1 MNKED
6 YLKNIVSKKISNG
19 AEDSTT
25 EFKVNNDDP
34 KTIGEYISALGNS
47 ATLEDKDYAY
57 MIWGIEDES
66 KKVVGTK
73 FHPNNAKKGQ
83 EDLQNWLHRMIKPS
97 IDFTFDTIDYDGKN
111 ITILRIPKAIHQ
123 PISFNGEEFIR
134 VGSYKKKLRDYP
146 EKEKQLWKKFQEL
159 PFESLSAYLVKNY
172 DEIFELLDYES
183 YYKLLKQPL
192 PIQKDLIID
201 HFKHE
206 EIIKENEGNVYI
218 TNLGAILLAKNLDN
232 FKPLKRKAPRVI
244 KYKGNNKIETIS
256 EQVGIKGYACGFE
269 GLIKYINNLL
279 PSNEVI
285 GEVFRET
292 VQMYPELAIREL
304 VANSL
309 IHQDLL
315 ISGAGP
321 VIEIFDNRIE
331 IVNPGTPLIKVE
343 RFLDSPPKSRN
354 ESLASL
360 LRRMGICEERGTG
373 IDKVIS
379 ETEKYQLPAPLITLY
394 DEFIKVT
401 LHAYKDINDMTRE
414 EKIRA
419 TYMHAC
425 LKYVESES
433 ITNQSLRKRFGLE
446 DKKISVI
453 SRIIKDTVAE
463 EYIKPVDPETSPRHM
478 RYIPYWA

>member
-6 YLKNIVSKKISNG
+6 YLKNIVSEKISNG

-206 EIIKENEGNVYI
+206 EIIKENE
-218 TNLGAILLAKNLDN
+218 
-232 FKPLKRKAPRVI
+232 
-244 KYKGNNKIETIS
+244 GNNKIETIS

>member
-6 YLKNIVSKKISNG
+6 YLKNIVSEKISNG

-256 EQVGIKGYACGFE
+256 EQVGTKGYACGFE

-331 IVNPGTPLIKVE
+331 IVNPG
-343 RFLDSPPKSRN
+343 
-354 ESLASL
+354 
-360 LRRMGICEERGTG
+360 
-373 IDKVIS
+373 
-379 ETEKYQLPAPLITLY
+379 APLITLY

>member
-6 YLKNIVSKKISNG
+6 YLKNIVSEKISNG

-232 FKPLKRKAPRVI
+232 FKPLKRKLLALLNIKVI
-244 KYKGNNKIETIS
+244 TKSKLLVNKS
-256 EQVGIKGYACGFE
+256 VLKD
-269 GLIKYINNLL
+269 
-279 PSNEVI
+279 
-285 GEVFRET
+285 
-292 VQMYPELAIREL
+292 ML
-304 VANSL
+304 VDL
-309 IHQDLL
+309 KDLL
-315 ISGAGP
+315 SI
-321 VIEIFDNRIE
+321 
-331 IVNPGTPLIKVE
+331 
-343 RFLDSPPKSRN
+343 
-354 ESLASL
+354 
-360 LRRMGICEERGTG
+360 
-373 IDKVIS
+373 
-379 ETEKYQLPAPLITLY
+379 LITYYQAMKLLVK
-394 DEFIKVT
+394 F
-401 LHAYKDINDMTRE
+401 L
-414 EKIRA
+414 EKQFKCIQ
-419 TYMHAC
+419 
-425 LKYVESES
+425 
-433 ITNQSLRKRFGLE
+433 N
-446 DKKISVI
+446 
-453 SRIIKDTVAE
+453 
-463 EYIKPVDPETSPRHM
+463 
-478 RYIPYWA
+478 

>member
-6 YLKNIVSKKISNG
+6 YLKNIVSEKISNG

-331 IVNPGTPLIKVE
+331 IVNPG
-343 RFLDSPPKSRN
+343 
-354 ESLASL
+354 
-360 LRRMGICEERGTG
+360 
-373 IDKVIS
+373 
-379 ETEKYQLPAPLITLY
+379 APLITLY